1 MDLGKKRGGTT
12 AGRSGERENFDQ
24 DILYERRIYLRLMM
38 KEKKRRRRKVGR
50 KCTMGLLG
58 SCILAKP
65 WNYTGCL
72 LGSFLSILYGAGH
85 REHKE
90 TENHKE
96 SLRESKHVSAQITK
110 LCKWVTHQYI
120 SLSS

>member
-1 MDLGKKRGGTT
+1 MDLGKKRGGKT

-38 KEKKRRRRKVGR
+38 MEKKRRRRKVGR

-85 REHKE
+85 
-90 TENHKE
+90 
-96 SLRESKHVSAQITK
+96 
-110 LCKWVTHQYI
+110 
-120 SLSS
+120 